1 MNALARRR
9 YSKSAPVF
17 LVLILLALLTAI
29 GFAANGSPAEAS
41 TASADDIAE
50 GQKLFAANCASCH
63 GLDAQGTEGVAPS
76 LIGVGAAAVDFQVGT
91 GRMPAQ
97 QSGPQV
103 QEKKP
108 QFDDEQI
115 SQLAA
120 YVASLGE
127 GPAIPTDE
135 MVDPT
140 LGDPAVG
147 MELFRTNCAM
157 CHGSIGGGGALTQ
170 GKFAPN
176 LWSTS
181 NRHIYEAMLVGPQSM
196 PVFNDANITPE
207 NKRNIIAYLDFQQQ
221 GSPGGLKLGSIGP
234 VAEGF
239 WGWLVALGL
248 IIASTIYVGARA
260 S

>member
-9 YSKSAPVF
+9 YSKSAPVL
-17 LVLILLALLTAI
+17 LVLILLAILTAV

-50 GQKLFAANCASCH
+50 GQKLFAANCATCH
-63 GLDAQGTEGVAPS
+63 GMDAQGTEGVAPS

-103 QEKKP
+103 QEKP
-108 QFDDEQI
+108 VQFDDEEI

-127 GPAIPTDE
+127 GPAIPTAE
-135 MVDPT
+135 MVDPS

-147 MELFRTNCAM
+147 MEIFRTNCAM
-157 CHGSIGGGGALTQ
+157 CHGSVGGGGALTQ

-181 NRHIYEAMLVGPQSM
+181 NTHIYEAMLVGPRSM

-207 NKRNIIAYLDFQQQ
+207 NKRNIIAYLDFQKQ

-248 IIASTIYVGARA
+248 IIGSTVYVGARA

>member
-135 MVDPT
+135 MVDPA
-140 LGDPAVG
+140 LGDAAVG

-157 CHGSIGGGGALTQ
+157 CHGSVGGGGALTQ